1 MQQRHH
7 NRLQY
12 FQEQS
17 NTSRDFYVSYVSRF
31 ISVTDDTRVLEI
43 GCGEGG
49 NLLPFARLGCSV
61 TGIDIDSKRIQQA
74 VQFFQLSG
82 QKGRFLCH
90 DFLTSPLPSSSE
102 ERYDLILVHDV
113 IEHIAPQAKLAF
125 LLHIQGF
132 LRCGGIA
139 FFGFPA
145 WHNPFGGHQQISAGL
160 ASKLPFIHLLPN
172 PLYKWMLQ
180 SSGTSLVLIK
190 ELMDI
195 KRARMTIERFEG
207 LSASAGFTVIDR
219 VLWFINPHYKQKF
232 NLRARKLWPFIANL
246 SYVRNYFTTSAFY
259 VISKIEL

>member
-31 ISVTDDTRVLEI
+31 ISVTADTKVLEI

-49 NLLPFARLGCSV
+49 NLLPFASLGCSV
-61 TGIDIDSKRIQQA
+61 TGIDSDSVRIQQA
-74 VQFFQLSG
+74 VQFFQLAG
-82 QKGRFLCH
+82 QTGRFLCQ
-90 DFLTSPLPSSSE
+90 DFLTCPLPNSPKDCF
-102 ERYDLILVHDV
+102 DLILVHDV
-113 IEHIAPQAKLAF
+113 IEHIAPQAKLPF
-125 LLHIQGF
+125 LQHIHGF
-132 LRCGGIA
+132 LRCGGIV
-139 FFGFPA
+139 FIGFPA

-172 PLYKWMLQ
+172 PLYQWMLQ
-180 SSGTSLVLIK
+180 SSGTSLELIK

-207 LSASAGFTVIDR
+207 LSASAGFVVIDR
-219 VLWFINPHYKQKF
+219 LLWFINPHYKQKF
-232 NLRARKLWPFIANL
+232 NLQARKLWPFIANL
-246 SYVRNYFTTSAFY
+246 PYVRNYFTTSAFY
-259 VISKIEL
+259 VIS